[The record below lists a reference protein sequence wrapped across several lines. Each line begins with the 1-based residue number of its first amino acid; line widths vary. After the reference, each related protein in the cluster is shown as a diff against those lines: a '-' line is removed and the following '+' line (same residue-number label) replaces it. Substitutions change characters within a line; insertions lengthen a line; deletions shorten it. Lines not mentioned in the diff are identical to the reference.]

1 MIFLLDLE
9 ADPAGCGS
17 RGPPQGQ
24 AGLLVGLELVS
35 LAVQAIER
43 PGGLAL
49 ASTGESCVTLAAG
62 RTSRP
67 LPGDTR
73 GHTAVRCRIT
83 LPPAPGYCRPYPQ
96 LEGAF
101 SLAWDHRQAG
111 GNRPGVARLRLQW
124 QGLIEARGA
133 NAADFLYRDVS
144 LGEVCRVGP
153 CGPPRAGAVAVVTA
167 LNDTRIRWSIDATPV
182 TPLLWQFVSGLV
194 GLTVQ

>member
-9 ADPAGCGS
+9 TDAAGHDGCG
-17 RGPPQGQ
+17 PPPGQ

-49 ASTGESCVTLAAG
+49 ASTG
-62 RTSRP
+62 
-67 LPGDTR
+67 DTR
-73 GHTAVRCRIT
+73 VILAVGRAPRPVPGGTGGHAAVRCRIT

-96 LEGAF
+96 LEGTF
-101 SLAWDHRQAG
+101 SLAWDRRPAG
-111 GNRPGVARLRLQW
+111 GHRPGEAGLRLQW
-124 QGLIEARGA
+124 QGFIEARGEG
-133 NAADFLYRDVS
+133 AAAFLYRDVS
-144 LGEVCRVGP
+144 SGEVCRVGP

-167 LNDTRIRWSIDATPV
+167 LNDSRVRWSIDATPV

-194 GLTVQ
+194 GLTVE